1 MHLFSKHTKGKSAS
15 PLSPPDSALPHDE
28 TSIRV
33 PLVQQLPAW
42 APQATKIRLSI
53 LATAMVDA
61 LGGPPE
67 FHKRFSFELIT
78 TMTPNHNFGLPPG
91 IWTDDTSMMLCLARS
106 LATYTA
112 PHKPDGKDTK
122 GGFSETHQLD
132 AYSRWHDEG
141 VLSAIGKCF
150 DIGNTIGS
158 ALHIYARHP
167 KENALPFIRAE
178 LGGENSSGNG
188 SLMRVLP
195 IGLAY
200 WRDIGE
206 ASRYARRSSQT
217 THPNE
222 MCQEACELWT
232 ALIVRTLQKSGSPN
246 SGYSKLD
253 LLDYIAT
260 FAYTNRKLREA
271 LTVPLSAPL
280 RPGSD
285 SALEAYYWA
294 SHPLLRLI
302 RETQAGKP
310 IDNKNFPYCL
320 PTEEKLPS
328 TGYVLHT
335 LLAALYCFFATET
348 FEHGAIMAINLG
360 NDADTVGAVYA
371 GLAGC
376 WYAAEE
382 DQGGKNVFWTKL
394 VTEWK
399 ASLVKRDLVELVAEE
414 LVTYTNSLENH

>member
-1 MHLFSKHTKGKSAS
+1 MHFRFKHSEGTNTSR
-15 PLSPPDSALPHDE
+15 DE
-28 TSIRV
+28 TSIRT
-33 PLVQQLPAW
+33 PLAAQLPTW
-42 APQATKIRLSI
+42 APQATKIRLSM

-67 FHKRFSFELIT
+67 FHERFSFKLIT
-78 TMTPNHNFGLPPG
+78 TMTPNRNFGLPPG
-91 IWTDDTSMMLCLARS
+91 VWTDDTSMTLCLARS

-112 PHKPDGKDTK
+112 QSYGKHTK
-122 GGFSETHQLD
+122 GGFSEIHQLD
-132 AYSRWHDEG
+132 AYSLWHDEG
-141 VLSAIGKCF
+141 VLSAVRRCF
-150 DIGNTIGS
+150 DIGNSIQR
-158 ALHIYARHP
+158 ALNIYASHP
-167 KENALPFIRAE
+167 KENALSFIRAD
-178 LGGENSSGNG
+178 LGGEESSGNG

-246 SGYSKLD
+246 SRYSKLD

-271 LTVPLSAPL
+271 LTVPPSAPL

-285 SALEAYYWA
+285 SALEAYYWNN
-294 SHPLLRLI
+294 HPLLRLI
-302 RETQAGKP
+302 KETQIGKP
-310 IDNKNFPYCL
+310 IDSKIFPYCL
-320 PTEEKLPS
+320 PTKEKLPS

-348 FEHGAIMAINLG
+348 FEQGAIMAINLG
-360 NDADTVGAVYA
+360 DDADTVGAVYA

-382 DQGGKNVFWTKL
+382 DQDGKSVFWTEL
-394 VTEWK
+394 VTKWK
-399 ASLVKRDLVELVAEE
+399 ASLVRRDLVEQVAEE
-414 LVTYTNSLENH
+414 LVTYTYSLENH